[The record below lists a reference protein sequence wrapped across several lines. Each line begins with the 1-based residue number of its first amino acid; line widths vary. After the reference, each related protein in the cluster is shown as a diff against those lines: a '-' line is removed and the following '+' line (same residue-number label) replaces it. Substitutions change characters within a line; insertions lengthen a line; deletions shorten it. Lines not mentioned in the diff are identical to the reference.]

1 MTAPEGATPDATQ
14 GAAGPAPEP
23 RAVPRPDGRRFSAAI
38 REEIERRI
46 QTGELAPGERLP
58 TERDLAQ
65 SFGVSRS
72 IVRAAV
78 LALVEAGKV
87 HRHVGRG
94 SFVMES
100 PRAEPPGDGALFH
113 VIAPAE
119 MMDVRCILEP
129 GMVDLIMLNASRAD
143 LDTIASTVTK
153 GEFSQNAVEWNKA
166 DDDFHLALAR
176 ATHNRLIISLYE
188 AFSLSRKQ
196 GAWFRMKQ
204 KSVNSNLWQHFQ
216 AQHRAISD
224 ALSAGDRDAACK
236 AIHEHIEEARA
247 NLRGHMRAT
256 S

>member
-1 MTAPEGATPDATQ
+1 MTVPQTATQ
-14 GAAGPAPEP
+14 TADPAPRTESEP
-23 RAVPRPDGRRFSAAI
+23 RHSGRTAGRQFSLAI

-46 QTGELAPGERLP
+46 QSGELAPGERLP
-58 TERDLAQ
+58 TERDMAV
-65 SFGVSRS
+65 SFNVSRS
-72 IVRAAV
+72 IVRQAI
-78 LALVEAGKV
+78 LALVAAGKV

-100 PRAEPPGDGALFH
+100 PRAEAQGDGGLFN

-129 GMVDLIMLNASRAD
+129 GMVDLILLNASRAD
-143 LDTIASTVTK
+143 LDTISSTVSK
-153 GEFSQNAVEWNKA
+153 GEFSQNAQEWNRA

-188 AFSLSRKQ
+188 AFSETRKQ
-196 GAWFRMKQ
+196 AAWFKAKQ
-204 KSVNSNLWQHFQ
+204 KSVNTNLWQHFQ

-224 ALSAGDRDAACK
+224 ALTAGDRDGALK
-236 AIHEHIEEARA
+236 AIHDHIEEARA
-247 NLRGHMRAT
+247 SMRGHIRAT